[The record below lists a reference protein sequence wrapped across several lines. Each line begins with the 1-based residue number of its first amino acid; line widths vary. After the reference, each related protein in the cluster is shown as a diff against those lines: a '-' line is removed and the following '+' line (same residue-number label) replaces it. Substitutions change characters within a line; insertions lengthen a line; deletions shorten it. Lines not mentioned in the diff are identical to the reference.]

1 MADVG
6 AHRGGH
12 EGPQAGPPP
21 EPVNLYPSITQ
32 LGILILPCLLGV
44 GMILQT
50 DGAAEFT
57 LTDLSWTNIMAIV
70 ICLFV
75 AGLLLQMAFDR
86 KPVVVFDAAGIH
98 CQRPPLGLVPWS
110 AVIGMGAANATLAR
124 RVLMVAVDPNR
135 LDEKARSYI
144 RNSVG
149 FLNLISPQMRKF
161 DSQAQGYPSVHIPIS
176 HLSRSAREIESLA
189 QEFVLYY
196 VAIEDEQDRHGG

>member
-1 MADVG
+1 MIDGGADKG
-6 AHRGGH
+6 AD
-12 EGPQAGPPP
+12 AGPPP
-21 EPVNLYPSITQ
+21 EPVNFYPSKIQ
-32 LGILILPCLLGV
+32 LGILVLPCLLGV
-44 GMILQT
+44 AMILQS
-50 DGAAEFT
+50 DGAEEFT

-86 KPVVVFDAAGIH
+86 KPVVVFDAVGIN
-98 CQRPPLGLVPWS
+98 CQRPPLGLIPWT
-110 AVIGMGAANATLAR
+110 AVIGIGVANATLAR

-149 FLNLISPQMRKF
+149 FINLISPQMRKF

-176 HLSRSAREIESLA
+176 HLSRPAREIESLA

-196 VAIEDEQDRHGG
+196 VAIVDEQKRHGP